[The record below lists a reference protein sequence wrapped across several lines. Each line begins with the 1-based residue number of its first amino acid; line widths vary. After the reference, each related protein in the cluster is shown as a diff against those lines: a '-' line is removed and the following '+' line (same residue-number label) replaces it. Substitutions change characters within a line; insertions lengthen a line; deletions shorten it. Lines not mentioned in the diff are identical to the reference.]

1 MRYFNRGSDVT
12 LRHTFYDSSGDITSP
27 SSVRLTVTH
36 PSSGFPFR
44 GCMATTYVSM
54 TQLTSTDELA
64 PLGWEGTWNSLA
76 SGPGT
81 VWWSIRSDDLS
92 DGVSD
97 GQFELRGNPANLTV
111 LTTT

>member
-1 MRYFNRGSDVT
+1 MRIFNRGSDVT
-12 LRHTFYDSSGDITSP
+12 LRHTFYDSSGDVTSP

-36 PSSGFPFR
+36 PTSGWPFR
-44 GCMATTYVSM
+44 GTMDTTYVSM
-54 TQLTSTDELA
+54 TQLTSTHAIA
-64 PLGWEGTWNSLA
+64 PLGWEGTWNSLVA
-76 SGPGT
+76 GPGT

-97 GQFELRGNPANLTV
+97 GQFQLRGNPANLTV